1 MEVCITVMPGSSP
14 NQETFN
20 LFTQPSANTGEIES
34 HVSSESAKL
43 PFIPISP
50 SHTHTHTH
58 TPYTQHIYT
67 HTYTEAME
75 ISDYSLQEGSLTN
88 GSASVVLNS
97 TASRGCITI
106 DTVNDQ
112 IPEQMES
119 LRIVLRFVD
128 GNLFLDPNRL
138 QTVVVILDNTGNH
151 CITAVFWSLHTKDR
165 FSSAIDLSNS

>member
-1 MEVCITVMPGSSP
+1 VLEGESVEVCITVMPGSSP

-20 LFTQPSANTGEIES
+20 LFTQPSTNTGEIES
-34 HVSSESAKL
+34 HVSSKSAKL
-43 PFIPISP
+43 HSYPYPHHTHK
-50 SHTHTHTH
+50 HTHTHTH
-58 TPYTQHIYT
+58 THAHTHHTHTHIYT

-119 LRIVLRFVD
+119 LRIVLMFVD
-128 GNLFLDPNRL
+128 GNLLPDPNRL

-151 CITAVFWSLHTKDR
+151 CITAVF
-165 FSSAIDLSNS
+165 

>member
-1 MEVCITVMPGSSP
+1 
-14 NQETFN
+14 
-20 LFTQPSANTGEIES
+20 
-34 HVSSESAKL
+34 
-43 PFIPISP
+43 
-50 SHTHTHTH
+50 
-58 TPYTQHIYT
+58 
-67 HTYTEAME
+67 ME

-88 GSASVVLNS
+88 RNASVVLNS

-119 LRIVLRFVD
+119 LRIVLMFVD
-128 GNLFLDPNRL
+128 GSLLLDPNRL

-151 CITAVFWSLHTKDR
+151 CITAVFWSLYTKYR